1 MVWSGAGKQLANF
14 QGDESRTSDVIN
26 LQQRRRAS
34 LHTFF
39 DRGGYG
45 RVLVGWRR
53 WDKPPLLRNWTK
65 GLCLLPWSFYRADQE
80 SLGVSIWSTTVDGDG
95 VIADLSNPIWRV
107 GLVHWMTRTTNI
119 RSQGP
124 QASRN
129 THRPAAAATVSSA
142 ARRFRTRANPIERLI
157 ERWWHEAALLGVRD
171 RICRCQ
177 SWAQDWPRSAGARL
191 CWGREG
197 RQKQHQDGCSW
208 G

>member
-14 QGDESRTSDVIN
+14 QGDENRTSDVIN

-39 DRGGYG
+39 DEGGYG
-45 RVLVGWRR
+45 RVLVGWGRC
-53 WDKPPLLRNWTK
+53 DKPPLLRNWTK
-65 GLCLLPWSFYRADQE
+65 GLCLC
-80 SLGVSIWSTTVDGDG
+80 LGLFTGQNRRVLLSRSGLDGDG
-95 VIADLSNPIWRV
+95 VIANLSNPIWRV
-107 GLVHWMTRTTNI
+107 GLVHWMRRTTNI

-142 ARRFRTRANPIERLI
+142 ARRFRTGANPIERLI

-177 SWAQDWPRSAGARL
+177 SWAQDWSRSAGARL

-197 RQKQHQDGCSW
+197 RQKQRQDGCSW